1 MDYQKI
7 DTLLSQSVSVRLIRA
22 QNAALILSFFN
33 QEFKINH
40 RMMAANTEL
49 VHKLSDHLVA
59 TGYREAEDDKD
70 NGDDTDNETRARKYL
85 DTWTEQGFLRKF
97 PDDTGEHMH
106 ELTPESEKVLQWVE
120 GLEKKE
126 FIGTES
132 RFKDIFKKLRDL
144 VENSTSDPLQKI
156 KELEAKKKAIEEEIR
171 QVKITQSVVTFNE
184 TQIKE
189 RFFEV
194 NRLARELLADFK
206 GVEQN
211 FKDIIRNIYEKQS
224 DASFNKGHI
233 VGYALDAIEELKQK
247 DQGRT
252 FYAFWQFLIA
262 DKSQEELKVLVEQ
275 VYGLLDDKGI
285 DIEDDRFLRRIK
297 TSLHAAGKKVLESN
311 RQLSAKLSKV
321 LAEREMAQRRKA
333 VELIADIR
341 NLALK
346 VINAPPKDDNF
357 IIIDGYTELNM
368 VMNRPLGEEPHEA
381 TVKNQPGGIAG
392 LDDLTGLDLGSLFN
406 QFTINKT
413 ELQNN
418 INDLL
423 KDKKQVS
430 LGEVLKRHPV
440 DKGLSEVLTY
450 LSIASQSNKHIISEE
465 EFEVVPIN
473 KKEKRFV
480 KLPQVIYTK

>member
-1 MDYQKI
+1 MEYSNLDK
-7 DTLLSQSVSVRLIRA
+7 LLSQSVSVRLVRA
-22 QNAALILSFFN
+22 QNAPLILSFFHK
-33 QEFKINH
+33 EFKTTN
-40 RMMAANTEL
+40 RVMAPNTEL
-49 VHKLSDHLVA
+49 VHKLCDHLVA
-59 TGYREAEDDKD
+59 TGYQE
-70 NGDDTDNETRARKYL
+70 NGDDCEEGSDNETRARRYL

-106 ELTPESEKVLQWVE
+106 ELTADTEKVLQWVE
-120 GLEKKE
+120 NLEKKE

-156 KELEAKKKAIEEEIR
+156 RELEEKKKAIEAEIR
-171 QVKITQSVVTFNE
+171 QVKMTQSVVTFNE

-206 GVEQN
+206 EVEQN

-247 DQGRT
+247 DQGRS

-297 TSLHAAGKKVLESN
+297 TALHSAGKKVLESN

-341 NLALK
+341 NQALK
-346 VINAPPKDDNF
+346 IVNNPPKDDSF
-357 IIIDGYTELNM
+357 IIIDGYTELNL
-368 VMNRPLGEEPHEA
+368 VMNRPLGEEPHEPK
-381 TVKNQPGGIAG
+381 VQNHPGGVAG
-392 LDDLTGLDLGSLFN
+392 LDDLSNIDLGSLFN

-423 KDKKQVS
+423 KEKKQVS
-430 LGEVLKRHPV
+430 LAEVLKKHPV
-440 DKGLSEVLTY
+440 EKGLSEVLTY
-450 LSIASQSNKHIISEE
+450 LSIASQSNKHLISEE
-465 EFEVVPIN
+465 EYELIPIN
-473 KKEKRFV
+473 KRERRFV
-480 KLPQVIYTK
+480 RLPQVIFTK